1 MTTLKTKQALPAD
14 GQLASASD
22 DGAAH
27 ARHTPLVPS
36 AGARRVWL
44 TLLGWGIA
52 LIIFFPI
59 LWMVLTGFKTEA
71 EAIAD
76 PSLIFTP
83 TLESYIAVQARADY
97 FKFALNSVVVAFGST
112 LLALAIAIPSAYAMA
127 FLPTKRTKGTLLW
140 MLSTKM
146 LPPVGVLVPIYL
158 IFRDFG
164 LLDTRTGLI
173 IVYTLMNL
181 PIVVWM
187 LYTFFKD
194 LPRDILEA
202 GRMDGANTFQ
212 EVLYLLLPLT
222 LPGIASTGLLS
233 VILSWNEAFWSLN
246 LTSSSAAPLTAYIAS
261 FSSPEGLFWAKLSAA
276 STMAIAPILVF
287 GWLTQKQM
295 VRGLTFGAVK

>member
-1 MTTLKTKQALPAD
+1 MNN
-14 GQLASASD
+14 AS
-22 DGAAH
+22 
-27 ARHTPLVPS
+27 TQ
-36 AGARRVWL
+36 RRVGLAILAWTITCL
-44 TLLGWGIA
+44 
-52 LIIFFPI
+52 IFFPI
-59 LWMVLTGFKTEA
+59 FWMILTGFKTEA
-71 EAIAD
+71 QAVAS
-76 PSLIFTP
+76 PTLFFTP
-83 TLESYIAVQARADY
+83 TLESYVEVQGRADY
-97 FKFALNSVVVAFGST
+97 FKFAWNSVYVSVGST
-112 LLALAIAIPSAYAMA
+112 LLALLIGIPAAYSMA

-158 IFRDFG
+158 IFRDLG
-164 LLDTRTGLI
+164 LLDTRTGLTF
-173 IVYTLMNL
+173 VYTLMNL

-194 LPRDILEA
+194 LPKDILEA
-202 GRMDGANTFQ
+202 SRMDGASTLQ
-212 EVLYLLLPLT
+212 EVLLLLIPLT

-276 STMAIAPILVF
+276 STMAIAPILIF